1 MMKTVLRANKISKD
15 FNVGDAAVHALRD
28 VSFEI
33 YEGEIVVILGPSGS
47 GKSTLLNILGGI
59 ETATDGE
66 LEYEGKVLNWN
77 DQKSLTD
84 YRRRHIGFVFQF
96 YNLLPGLTVLEN
108 VELAAGLTPDPF
120 DAKRL
125 VEEVG
130 LSDRS
135 GHFPAKLSGGEQQR
149 VAIARALCKNPDL
162 LLCDEPTGALDSRT
176 SVQVLELLWNFNRNY
191 KKTLLIITHNA
202 KIAEIADRVFYMR
215 DGSLE
220 RIEAN
225 GMSKAPGEVDWT

>member
-15 FNVGDAAVHALRD
+15 FNVGDAAVHALKD

-66 LEYEGKVLNWN
+66 LEYEGTSLDWN

-120 DAKRL
+120 DAKKL
-125 VEEVG
+125 VGEVG

-149 VAIARALCKNPDL
+149 VTIARALCKNPDV

-225 GMSKAPGEVDWT
+225 ETPKAPGEVDWT